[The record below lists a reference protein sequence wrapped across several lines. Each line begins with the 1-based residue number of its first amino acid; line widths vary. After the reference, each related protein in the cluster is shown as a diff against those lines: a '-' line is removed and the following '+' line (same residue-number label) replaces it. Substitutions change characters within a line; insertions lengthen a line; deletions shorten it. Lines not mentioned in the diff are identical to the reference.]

1 MHERPSPHAPSSW
14 LAEVVV
20 RLNCC
25 SRYFPRK
32 AANPATTPISMQAAS
47 VMQVN
52 TGLDSR
58 CLVTLGITVE
68 EDGQVRLLY
77 QA

>member
-1 MHERPSPHAPSSW
+1 M
-14 LAEVVV
+14 

-25 SRYFPRK
+25 SRYFPRN
-32 AANPATTPISMQAAS
+32 AAKPATTPISMQAAR

-52 TGLDSR
+52 TGLERR

-68 EDGQVRLLY
+68 ERRKSKDT
-77 QA
+77 